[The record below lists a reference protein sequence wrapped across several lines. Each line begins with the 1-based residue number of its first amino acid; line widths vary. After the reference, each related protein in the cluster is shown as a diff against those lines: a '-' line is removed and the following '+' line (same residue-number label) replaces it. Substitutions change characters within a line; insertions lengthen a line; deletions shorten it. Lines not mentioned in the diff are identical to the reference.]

1 MERINLETQLREER
15 GKQLVKRLRLQ
26 GVIPAVVYKGG
37 TDSVSLKLSEKDF
50 TKVIATKAGIN
61 VIINLKISAG
71 DKKSSAKTAA
81 QKDKTVMIK
90 EVQRDPVRG
99 SILHIDFNEISLT
112 ETLEFKVKLEPKGE
126 PAGVKEGGTLE
137 RVIWEIDV
145 ECLPTQIP
153 EKLEVDVS
161 GLNIGDSVFVKNIIG
176 VEGVKI
182 LQDPELIVMSVK
194 PPFIEK
200 VAEVAPAE
208 GAAEEPELIKKKK
221 EVEEEEEGAEEPKA
235 KEEGKK
241 EAPKKEAPK
250 EEKK

>member
-1 MERINLETQLREER
+1 MERMNLETQLREER

-26 GVIPAVVYKGG
+26 GFIPAVVYKGG

-50 TKVIATKAGIN
+50 TKIISTKAGVN
-61 VIINLKISAG
+61 VIINLKIAG
-71 DKKSSAKTAA
+71 ADKKSSAKTA

-90 EVQRDPVRG
+90 EIQRDPVRG

-112 ETLEFKVKLEPKGE
+112 ETLKFKVKLEPKGE

-161 GLNIGDSVFVKNIIG
+161 GLNIGDSVFVKNIMG
-176 VEGVKI
+176 AEGVKI

-194 PPFIEK
+194 PPFVEK
-200 VAEVAPAE
+200 VAEAVPAE
-208 GAAEEPELIKKKK
+208 GAPEEPELIKKKK
-221 EVEEEEEGAEEPKA
+221 EAEEEEGAEEPKA
-235 KEEGKK
+235 KEEAKK
-241 EAPKKEAPK
+241 DAPKKEAPK